1 MLQAKHSE
9 EMEAKDELIARLQQE
24 LAESQV
30 SVYCGGSCQE
40 KQMIRYKV
48 GF

>member
-9 EMEAKDELIARLQQE
+9 EMEAKDELIAQIQQE

-30 SVYCGGSCQE
+30 SVYYGVSCQE
-40 KQMIRYKV
+40 KEMIRYKM

>member
-9 EMEAKDELIARLQQE
+9 EMEAKDELIAQLQQE

-30 SVYCGGSCQE
+30 SFCNSSVI
-40 KQMIRYKV
+40 QMHGRRL
-48 GF
+48 GLDLL